1 MATKELQRFLN
12 IARDYT
18 DLLIDLTVQDVI
30 NYAQLIALL
39 DRYDIA
45 PAHKQRMI
53 DDLRATRILEPLQ
66 EQNYAINTTVANL
79 INEYERRGHLA
90 NATYLSE
97 QLTRIALSSQQL
109 QLQLIATPPDSQLIR
124 ESVEDLANALRLIR
138 TSAQDHYFACMRTL
152 GDLKRNQT
160 QANIDTRISS
170 LQETQRRYIEPF
182 RELIDTQGTFT
193 NYIGNLRRTM
203 STLSP
208 TATLIRES
216 LSLAQAWQRLRSD
229 LFFVEHTVLQ
239 NFGHMIHTASDLL
252 TSLLNDKSLKEAVAY
267 SLANLPQF
275 LHHHAA
281 TTVIGQRRTSNRV
294 ANITQYASFLD
305 DILAH
310 RLLPN
315 PQPLHAEPVTVS
327 ADSDLLISDQHLRS
341 LMQHHTPIASWPH
354 FVSAQFPT
362 SPAATQLNA
371 IAYPL
376 LRYDTHI
383 CINAGAEITCTLSA
397 YTCRLTDF
405 AVVWQEDPHV

>member
-1 MATKELQRFLN
+1 
-12 IARDYT
+12 
-18 DLLIDLTVQDVI
+18 
-30 NYAQLIALL
+30 
-39 DRYDIA
+39 
-45 PAHKQRMI
+45 
-53 DDLRATRILEPLQ
+53 
-66 EQNYAINTTVANL
+66 
-79 INEYERRGHLA
+79 LA
-90 NATYLSE
+90 NATYLNE
-97 QLTRIALSSQQL
+97 QLTRIAQSSQQL

-152 GDLKRNQT
+152 GDLKRNHT
-160 QANIDTRISS
+160 RATLDTRIRS

-193 NYIGNLRRTM
+193 NYISTLRRTM
-203 STLSP
+203 TKLSP
-208 TATLIRES
+208 TDRLIRES
-216 LSLAQAWQRLRSD
+216 LSLGQAWQRLRSD

-275 LHHHAA
+275 LQQHAA

-294 ANITQYASFLD
+294 AQINHYAGFLD

-315 PQPLHAEPVTVS
+315 PQPLSAEPVTIS
-327 ADSDLLISDQHLRS
+327 TDSDLLISEHQLRT

-354 FVSAQFPT
+354 FVSTQFPT

-383 CINAGAEITCTLSA
+383 CITPGAQITCTLSE

-405 AVVWQEDPHV
+405 AVIWQEDSHV